1 MWDKI
6 KLLLAAI
13 IFTALYCKVTAEGT
27 ILKDMAPD
35 SVDNQY
41 KGCPQEA
48 LKKLIQSGLL
58 QQELR
63 SNELFQKA
71 WNASNH
77 CTKLI
82 PGGIK
87 EHTAA
92 LLAYING
99 DAQFIS
105 NFNNAVKTMGVNVS
119 TYEDRFPFKSLHFL
133 LMDSIKL
140 LYPKKCKTLYLLS
153 EEPYTTK
160 QGSNV
165 RVGGFIKVDSNY
177 EEVKSME
184 DLDGMVIF
192 NITSCFFANLG
203 NNICSDEGTA
213 LLSPA
218 EVFTVEYLN
227 RTTNANRD
235 QYTEVVLKH
244 SELDSS
250 LNCFSRSPADVST
263 QWLVLVLVASSL
275 FFFH

>member
-1 MWDKI
+1 SCHFW
-6 KLLLAAI
+6 
-13 IFTALYCKVTAEGT
+13 TAYGIVELFIQVWSCRFYFSFKRP
-27 ILKDMAPD
+27 ILMDMAPD

-41 KGCPQEA
+41 KGCHQEA
-48 LKKLIQSGLL
+48 LKKIQSGLL

-63 SNELFQKA
+63 GNELFQKA
-71 WNASNH
+71 WNASIQ

-92 LLAYING
+92 LLAYIDG

-105 NFNNAVKTMGVNVS
+105 NFNNEVKAMGVNVS
-119 TYEDRFPFKSLHFL
+119 TYEDRFAFKSLHFL

-153 EEPYTTK
+153 DGPYTVK

-165 RVGGFIKVDSNY
+165 RVGGFTKVHSNY
-177 EEVKSME
+177 KEMKSME
-184 DLDGMVIF
+184 DMDGLVIF

-203 NNICSDEGTA
+203 DNICKDENTA

-227 RTTNANRD
+227 KTTD
-235 QYTEVVLKH
+235 PDEGKYTEVVLKH
-244 SELDSS
+244 SKLDSS
-250 LNCFSRSPADVST
+250 LNYT
-263 QWLVLVLVASSL
+263 KTT
-275 FFFH
+275 